1 MKSINFA
8 SIFERSKLVRR
19 IKEINNHK
27 SSSSSSRRRRRK
39 HKMNSQVLLMIGC
52 VCKSVHVQYI
62 LQAWNCLAIF
72 YTFNQNRLLYMYLSL
87 SLSSHLSSSLFLWH
101 PGNLPAYLVYPYFC
115 CTFKQLSRVW
125 RKMFLC
131 AIYFIISKVTAAKM
145 IK

>member
-27 SSSSSSRRRRRK
+27 SSSSSSSRRRRRRRRRK

-72 YTFNQNRLLYMYLSL
+72 YTFNQNRLVYMYLSL
-87 SLSSHLSSSLFLWH
+87 SPYLPISPALFFFGTLAICLLTWFTLTFAVLSNSFRESGAKCFCVQFILSS
-101 PGNLPAYLVYPYFC
+101 A
-115 CTFKQLSRVW
+115 R
-125 RKMFLC
+125 
-131 AIYFIISKVTAAKM
+131 
-145 IK
+145 